1 MTEEQQ
7 MLQQLQQENASLKT
21 TLANEVMHRQQLG
34 AQLTNVSNNAQSMQI
49 SFGESLQA
57 IRAMN
62 KAGDK
67 GAISAKIDS
76 LIGPEPK
83 EPAPA
88 PEAEPAKAAN
98 KK

>member
-1 MTEEQQ
+1 MTEEQK
-7 MLQQLQQENASLKT
+7 MLQQLQKENTSLKT

-34 AQLTNVSNNAQSMQI
+34 AQLTEVSNNAQSMQI

-67 GAISAKIDS
+67 DAISVKIDS
-76 LIGPEPK
+76 LLGPEPK
-83 EPAPA
+83 EP
-88 PEAEPAKAAN
+88 EAK
-98 KK
+98 

>member
-1 MTEEQQ
+1 MTEEQK
-7 MLQQLQQENASLKT
+7 MLQQLQKENTSLKT

-34 AQLTNVSNNAQSMQI
+34 AQLTEVSNNAQSMQI

-67 GAISAKIDS
+67 SAISAKIDS
-76 LIGPEPK
+76 LLGPEPK
-83 EPAPA
+83 EPEAQKA
-88 PEAEPAKAAN
+88 PEEPVKAK
-98 KK
+98 

>member
-1 MTEEQQ
+1 MTEEQK
-7 MLQQLQQENASLKT
+7 MLQQLQKENASLKT

-34 AQLTNVSNNAQSMQI
+34 AQLTEVSNNAQSMQI

-67 GAISAKIDS
+67 DAISMKIDS
-76 LIGPEPK
+76 LLGPEPK
-83 EPAPA
+83 EP
-88 PEAEPAKAAN
+88 EPAKA
-98 KK
+98 K

>member
-7 MLQQLQQENASLKT
+7 MLQQLQQENTSLKT

-34 AQLTNVSNNAQSMQI
+34 AQLTSVSNNAQSMQI

-67 GAISAKIDS
+67 DAISAKIDS
-76 LIGPEPK
+76 LLGPEPK
-83 EPAPA
+83 EPTTQS
-88 PEAEPAKAAN
+88 EPAKAAN
-98 KK
+98 EK

>member
-34 AQLTNVSNNAQSMQI
+34 AQLTSVSNNAQSMQI

-67 GAISAKIDS
+67 DAISAKIDS
-76 LIGPEPK
+76 LIGPEPE
-83 EPAPA
+83 EPVAQ
-88 PEAEPAKAAN
+88 AEPAKAAN

>member
-1 MTEEQQ
+1 MTEEQK
-7 MLQQLQQENASLKT
+7 MLQQLQKENTSLKT

-34 AQLTNVSNNAQSMQI
+34 AQLTEVSNNAQSMQI

-67 GAISAKIDS
+67 SAISAKIDS
-76 LIGPEPK
+76 LLGPEPK
-83 EPAPA
+83 EP
-88 PEAEPAKAAN
+88 EPAK
-98 KK
+98 

>member
-1 MTEEQQ
+1 MTEEQK
-7 MLQQLQQENASLKT
+7 MLQQLQKENASLKT

-34 AQLTNVSNNAQSMQI
+34 AQLTEVSNNAQSMQI

-67 GAISAKIDS
+67 DAISVKIDS
-76 LIGPEPK
+76 LLGPEPK
-83 EPAPA
+83 EPA
-88 PEAEPAKAAN
+88 KAAN
-98 KK
+98 EK

>member
-7 MLQQLQQENASLKT
+7 MLQQLQKENASLKT

-34 AQLTNVSNNAQSMQI
+34 TQLTEVSMNAQSMQI

-57 IRAMN
+57 IRVMN

-67 GAISAKIDS
+67 DAISAKIDS

-83 EPAPA
+83 EPAA
-88 PEAEPAKAAN
+88 KTEPAKAAN
-98 KK
+98 EK

>member
-1 MTEEQQ
+1 MTEEQK
-7 MLQQLQQENASLKT
+7 MLQQLQKENTSLKT

-34 AQLTNVSNNAQSMQI
+34 AQLTEVSNNAQSMQI

-67 GAISAKIDS
+67 DAISVKIDS
-76 LIGPEPK
+76 LLGPEPK
-83 EPAPA
+83 EP
-88 PEAEPAKAAN
+88 EPAKA
-98 KK
+98 K

>member
-7 MLQQLQQENASLKT
+7 MLQQLQQENTSLKT

-49 SFGESLQA
+49 SFSESLQA

-67 GAISAKIDS
+67 SAISAKIDS
-76 LIGPEPK
+76 LLGPEPK
-83 EPAPA
+83 EP
-88 PEAEPAKAAN
+88 EPAKA
-98 KK
+98 K